1 MERPRWI
8 VVGGRRRLGAA
19 LARDLARDHD
29 LVVTSSRPWDGD
41 EGLRELAKTTG
52 VEAWHWDARD
62 PRMGSRI
69 MADLEALEG
78 RGLQL
83 QGAVLLAGD
92 FPESPL
98 GSWSEESLEATWRM
112 HLTFPFLVAQALAA
126 HLAPGSCLQW
136 VLDAAIHRPLLK
148 RLPYSAAKVAQGAL
162 VEGLARALAPDL
174 RVVGHALGTLLPDE
188 DSDAQV
194 LASRSL
200 LKRNGTPEDLAR
212 AVRYAAASPHLTGEI
227 LTLDGG
233 WHLA

>member
-41 EGLRELAKTTG
+41 AGVAELAKTTE

-69 MADLEALEG
+69 MADLERLEG
-78 RGLQL
+78 RGLRL
-83 QGAVLLAGD
+83 DGAVVLAGD

-98 GSWSEESLEATWRM
+98 GSWSEESLESVWRL
-112 HLTFPFLVAQALAA
+112 HLTFPFLVAQSLAS
-126 HLAPGSCLQW
+126 HLAPGACLQW

-148 RLPYSAAKVAQGAL
+148 RLPYSAAKMAQGAL
-162 VEGLARALAPDL
+162 VTGLARMLAPDL
-174 RVVGHALGTLLPDE
+174 RVVGHALGTLLPDAG
-188 DSDAQV
+188 SDADV
-194 LASRSL
+194 LASRTL
-200 LKRNGTPEDLAR
+200 LQRNGTPEDLAR